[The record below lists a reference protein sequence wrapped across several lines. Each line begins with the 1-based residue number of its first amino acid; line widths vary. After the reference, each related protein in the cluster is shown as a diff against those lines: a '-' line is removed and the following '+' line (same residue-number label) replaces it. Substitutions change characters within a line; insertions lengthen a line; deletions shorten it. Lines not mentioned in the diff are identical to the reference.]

1 MPKACDNNQRVF
13 LTGALIRHM
22 PLSRFEARDSGYDF
36 GLGSCSASTQVPARR
51 PRKGDANAGHSD
63 GWSDGARSLRQR
75 PETMKEPRRH
85 APERDDVASPVQGR
99 AVRGFRRVFR
109 VAVAAGSGGT
119 AAGRAS
125 GARAIAGVHGKQ
137 GNWDAGTVPGRRPRD
152 GRQISICVR
161 SCGHRPGAAPA
172 SCCCRP

>member
-1 MPKACDNNQRVF
+1 MQVSIMWAPHNPSQGGSV
-13 LTGALIRHM
+13 
-22 PLSRFEARDSGYDF
+22 SVSGRAMLYF
-36 GLGSCSASTQVPARR
+36 FSAAPARR
-51 PRKGDANAGHSD
+51 PGKGDANAGCSD
-63 GWSDGARSLRQR
+63 GCRDGARRLRPG
-75 PETMKEPRRH
+75 PETMQEPRRH

-119 AAGRAS
+119 ADIRAS

-152 GRQISICVR
+152 GRQKNICVR
-161 SCGHRPGAAPA
+161 SCGHSRGAAPA
-172 SCCCRP
+172 SCCCHP